1 VTADRPSFREVLERL
16 EGVVR
21 ELERTDVD
29 LDRALALFE
38 QGIRDLRDAR
48 ALLEAAELRV
58 RTVVEEADGT
68 LGLTDADV

>member
-1 VTADRPSFREVLERL
+1 MTVRPSFRDVLERL

-21 ELERTDVD
+21 ELERNDVD

-38 QGIRDLRDAR
+38 QGVRDLRDAR
-48 ALLEAAELRV
+48 QLLEAAELKV
-58 RTVVEEADGT
+58 RKVVEEADGT

>member
-1 VTADRPSFREVLERL
+1 MTEQRSFRDALERL

-21 ELERTDVD
+21 ELERNDVD

-38 QGIRDLRDAR
+38 QGVKELRDAR
-48 ALLEAAELRV
+48 ALLEAAELKV
-58 RTVVEEADGT
+58 RKVVEEADGT

>member
-1 VTADRPSFREVLERL
+1 MTDRPSFRDVLERL

-21 ELERTDVD
+21 ELERNDVD

-38 QGIRDLRDAR
+38 QGVRDLRDAR
-48 ALLEAAELRV
+48 QLLEAAELKV
-58 RTVVEEADGT
+58 RKVVEEADGT

>member
-1 VTADRPSFREVLERL
+1 VTDRPSFREVLERL

-21 ELERTDVD
+21 ELERNDVD

-38 QGIRDLRDAR
+38 QGVRDLRDAR
-48 ALLEAAELRV
+48 ALLEAAELKV
-58 RTVVEEADGT
+58 RRVVEEADGT